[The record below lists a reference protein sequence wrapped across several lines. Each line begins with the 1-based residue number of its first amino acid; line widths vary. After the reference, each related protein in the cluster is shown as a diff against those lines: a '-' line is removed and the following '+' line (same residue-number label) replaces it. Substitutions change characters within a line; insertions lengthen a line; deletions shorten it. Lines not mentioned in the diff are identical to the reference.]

1 MKKYLMTA
9 VAALAFGG
17 IITSCSHDE
26 ALTGNGKISVLE
38 NYEDAFVSRFGT
50 PAANQDWGFNTL
62 GVYQKETETPA
73 MTRQSQPS
81 YRFPAD
87 ADASKFLD
95 DVPAGVDSYSKEC
108 QDNNQTDGY
117 PSGISYVDPSWKG
130 QVNIWGTWDGNQNT
144 GGTLYIK
151 GDNDFTN
158 RKFYIKD
165 NSEIYLVKNAI
176 LRLNSENAANLQPGC
191 NFYLAEGAKIITSAE
206 LKLNN
211 GLHIY
216 NHGTIEAG
224 TLSTNSNSWLVN
236 SGTVKIEGNISVE
249 NTESVIEN
257 NGTITAANLYTAGSG
272 KFENNAN
279 VTISGTTL
287 VHSNN
292 NTWVNNG
299 QYHTGY
305 FVYNAGSDDVINNCH
320 LVVDEDFNINLG
332 DNPGNGNFKN
342 DGGVETK
349 NFNGGGNWTGTFIG
363 KYLSFN
369 GGPFYIYMGA
379 GAVFKV
385 SETAT
390 MNATKADYGFYGP
403 SSGDYAVLEAQNIQK
418 GAANQG
424 FEVTYGGKLAVV
436 CQTHFVQGY
445 SGSYPY
451 IDFKNGCSEDNI
463 YTGGTKPANISIPET
478 TCNPGFDPGNNVRP
492 DDGSVMIIA
501 EDLTTSERGDFDFND
516 VVFTVKWN
524 SESSAE
530 ITLKAAGGTL
540 PLYIGSEDEAHEVHN
555 IFGVAVN
562 QMVNT
567 NTNLSITLPEKTFTL
582 NGDFQG
588 QAINIPVMVRK
599 NGSLITLQA
608 NQGRAPHKI
617 CVKSSFRWC
626 DERVDIETEYR
637 NFSSWVQ
644 DPSVSWY

>member
-1 MKKYLMTA
+1 
-9 VAALAFGG
+9 
-17 IITSCSHDE
+17 
-26 ALTGNGKISVLE
+26 
-38 NYEDAFVSRFGT
+38 
-50 PAANQDWGFNTL
+50 
-62 GVYQKETETPA
+62 
-73 MTRQSQPS
+73 
-81 YRFPAD
+81 
-87 ADASKFLD
+87 
-95 DVPAGVDSYSKEC
+95 
-108 QDNNQTDGY
+108 
-117 PSGISYVDPSWKG
+117 
-130 QVNIWGTWDGNQNT
+130 
-144 GGTLYIK
+144 
-151 GDNDFTN
+151 
-158 RKFYIKD
+158 
-165 NSEIYLVKNAI
+165 
-176 LRLNSENAANLQPGC
+176 
-191 NFYLAEGAKIITSAE
+191 
-206 LKLNN
+206 
-211 GLHIY
+211 
-216 NHGTIEAG
+216 
-224 TLSTNSNSWLVN
+224 
-236 SGTVKIEGNISVE
+236 
-249 NTESVIEN
+249 
-257 NGTITAANLYTAGSG
+257 
-272 KFENNAN
+272 
-279 VTISGTTL
+279 
-287 VHSNN
+287 
-292 NTWVNNG
+292 
-299 QYHTGY
+299 
-305 FVYNAGSDDVINNCH
+305 
-320 LVVDEDFNINLG
+320 
-332 DNPGNGNFKN
+332 
-342 DGGVETK
+342 
-349 NFNGGGNWTGTFIG
+349 
-363 KYLSFN
+363 
-369 GGPFYIYMGA
+369 MGA

>member
-320 LVVDEDFNINLG
+320 MAVATLV
-332 DNPGNGNFKN
+332 
-342 DGGVETK
+342 
-349 NFNGGGNWTGTFIG
+349 
-363 KYLSFN
+363 
-369 GGPFYIYMGA
+369 M
-379 GAVFKV
+379 
-385 SETAT
+385 AT
-390 MNATKADYGFYGP
+390 SRMT
-403 SSGDYAVLEAQNIQK
+403 
-418 GAANQG
+418 
-424 FEVTYGGKLAVV
+424 EV
-436 CQTHFVQGY
+436 
-445 SGSYPY
+445 
-451 IDFKNGCSEDNI
+451 
-463 YTGGTKPANISIPET
+463 
-478 TCNPGFDPGNNVRP
+478 
-492 DDGSVMIIA
+492 
-501 EDLTTSERGDFDFND
+501 
-516 VVFTVKWN
+516 
-524 SESSAE
+524 
-530 ITLKAAGGTL
+530 
-540 PLYIGSEDEAHEVHN
+540 
-555 IFGVAVN
+555 
-562 QMVNT
+562 
-567 NTNLSITLPEKTFTL
+567 
-582 NGDFQG
+582 
-588 QAINIPVMVRK
+588 
-599 NGSLITLQA
+599 
-608 NQGRAPHKI
+608 
-617 CVKSSFRWC
+617 
-626 DERVDIETEYR
+626 
-637 NFSSWVQ
+637 
-644 DPSVSWY
+644 